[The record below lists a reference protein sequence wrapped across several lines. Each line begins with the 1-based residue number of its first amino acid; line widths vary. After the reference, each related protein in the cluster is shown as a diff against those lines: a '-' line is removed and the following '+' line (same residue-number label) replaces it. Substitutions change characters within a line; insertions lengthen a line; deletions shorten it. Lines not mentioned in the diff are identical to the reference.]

1 MLTAI
6 DGMKSSITQNFSL
19 LGSNSFTIINSSA
32 FVDFHNHEN
41 IDYEVIS
48 LKQVDSF
55 KKNYSFPATV
65 SGYISYS
72 WTSIVKSKYVKSNPN
87 VQIVGIDENY
97 MAINGLELETGR
109 FISSTDLEN
118 NLQVAVIGNELKNT
132 LFDNLNPINKIIS
145 SGGHKFMVVGVLKS
159 KGQAFDFGSNRVML
173 IPYSTGNKKFFQP
186 GTSYEIGVKV
196 QEYEQLESAENFA
209 SGLFRNIRGLKPKDA
224 NNFDFQTSDGLSS
237 KLISSLS
244 FVSIAAYVIAF
255 ITLFGAA
262 IGLMNIMLVSVKERT
277 REIGTRMALGAKRS
291 QILRQFLVE
300 AITICQMGGLGGIV
314 LGILVGNGV
323 SSMIDGPMI
332 VPWTWIGLAIAL
344 CTFVGLMAG
353 IIPARQAAKLDPIES
368 LRYE

>member
-1 MLTAI
+1 
-6 DGMKSSITQNFSL
+6 
-19 LGSNSFTIINSSA
+19 
-32 FVDFHNHEN
+32 
-41 IDYEVIS
+41 
-48 LKQVDSF
+48 
-55 KKNYSFPATV
+55 
-65 SGYISYS
+65 
-72 WTSIVKSKYVKSNPN
+72 
-87 VQIVGIDENY
+87 
-97 MAINGLELETGR
+97 
-109 FISSTDLEN
+109 
-118 NLQVAVIGNELKNT
+118 
-132 LFDNLNPINKIIS
+132 
-145 SGGHKFMVVGVLKS
+145 MVVGVLKS

-332 VPWTWIGLAIAL
+332 IPWTWIGLAIAL